1 MLSGFSNIVQN
12 DLIEAIGDAIRYD
25 LKEIRVDIVGP
36 FKLPSVD
43 VCLGANEAPGDAFEA
58 VIF

>member
-1 MLSGFSNIVQN
+1 VLSGFSNIIQN

-36 FKLPSVD
+36 FKLPSRAG
-43 VCLGANEAPGDAFEA
+43 LKGRGARGNFYRWAPMT
-58 VIF
+58 